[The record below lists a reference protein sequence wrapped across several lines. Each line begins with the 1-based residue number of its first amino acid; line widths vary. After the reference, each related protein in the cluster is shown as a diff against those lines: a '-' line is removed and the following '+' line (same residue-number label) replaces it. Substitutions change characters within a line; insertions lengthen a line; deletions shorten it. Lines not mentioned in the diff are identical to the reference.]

1 MVELVKDEAK
11 LHISNGIEKASGA
24 MGVDIKV
31 RKQKS
36 PHFTD
41 LLKLLAEKFIT
52 NIYFVDAFRLH
63 AKLSK
68 NKWTDSTVTLS
79 TV

>member
-36 PHFTD
+36 PHF
-41 LLKLLAEKFIT
+41 
-52 NIYFVDAFRLH
+52 FRFTET
-63 AKLSK
+63 AS
-68 NKWTDSTVTLS
+68 
-79 TV
+79 